1 MRNTNTSEQGGQNIL
16 RLFITNQANALIRIS
31 FAYFTRFIRLD
42 FHHSAVKCMACARGS
57 VLAVCRSALKK
68 FIGNVRNNRCH
79 AKYMYAKR
87 ALIHVWK
94 CMKII

>member
-42 FHHSAVKCMACARGS
+42 FHHSAVKCMACAGGS
-57 VLAVCRSALKK
+57 VLASCAPKCRKEIHKKTLPRQMHVCETS
-68 FIGNVRNNRCH
+68 IDS
-79 AKYMYAKR
+79 
-87 ALIHVWK
+87 
-94 CMKII
+94 